1 MLRAFLSFDSFI
13 FPKLTKLIYWIGLAA
28 TALFTVFAAVGALF
42 AGNNAYLA
50 STGYNGFVAFLGI
63 LIGGLLSALIW
74 RIVVELW
81 MVLFSIY
88 DVLKEIRDRRGN
100 V

>member
-1 MLRAFLSFDSFI
+1 MFRAFLSFDSFI

-28 TALFTVFAAVGALF
+28 IALFTVIGALGALF
-42 AGNNAYLA
+42 AGGSSHLA
-50 STGYNGFVAFLGI
+50 GTGYNGFVAFLGI
-63 LIGGLLSALIW
+63 LVGGALSALVW

-88 DVLKEIRDRRGN
+88 DVLKEIRDQPR
-100 V
+100 

>member
-1 MLRAFLSFDSFI
+1 MLRAFLNFDSFI

-28 TALFTVFAAVGALF
+28 IALFTVFGAVGALF
-42 AGNNAYLA
+42 AGGNSYLA
-50 STGYNGFVAFLGI
+50 STGYNGFIAFLGI
-63 LIGGLLSALIW
+63 LVGGLLSALVW

-88 DVLKEIRDRRGN
+88 DVLKQIRDQPR
-100 V
+100 